1 MRQLFSDYSA
11 IIKGFLILFTII
23 NYIKISFI
31 IVLKISSYWAFHSV
45 SAIIKYFITILT
57 VIEKCTLQFRKKRPV
72 GKKTPLRGGSFYRRD
87 VLFQN
92 GLGGAF
98 AVAPLVFVLPSFVI
112 KRMLYRDKFYW

>member
-45 SAIIKYFITILT
+45 NAIIKHFITLLT
-57 VIEKCTLQFRKKRPV
+57 VNGKCIRIRGKKRPV
-72 GKKTPLRGGSFYRRD
+72 GKKTPLRRVFFYRRD

-92 GLGGAF
+92 GPGGGF
-98 AVAPLVFVLPSFVI
+98 ADAPLL
-112 KRMLYRDKFYW
+112 LCC

>member
-45 SAIIKYFITILT
+45 SAIIKHFITLLT
-57 VIEKCTLQFRKKRPV
+57 VNGKCIRISGKKRPV
-72 GKKTPLRGGSFYRRD
+72 GKKTPLRGGLFYRRD

-92 GLGGAF
+92 GPEGFFCRHPFISTYHDSKSYLMF
-98 AVAPLVFVLPSFVI
+98 IF
-112 KRMLYRDKFYW
+112 